1 MFFKRQRPVP
11 RIAHNRGFS
20 LFELVVFI
28 LTVSIIYAAAARRFA
43 EFPGEAERANFLSTV
58 NQIQVGINLEL
69 FLYLTRGQAAQLH
82 ELVGVNPM
90 ELLLEP
96 PSNYLGA
103 FSDPAGRQLDRRSWY
118 FDLVRKELV
127 YLIND
132 NSDVNVLID
141 GAREPTDELRFAV
154 RLAYRNPSE
163 QDAPETAGTIVSKT
177 PSGALFEPVLPFEW
191 NTEILD
197 SVAADIAQN

>member
-43 EFPGEAERANFLSTV
+43 EFPGEAERANFLSIV

-69 FLYLTRGQAAQLH
+69 ILYLTRGDAAQLH
-82 ELVGVNPM
+82 QLAGVNPM
-90 ELLLEP
+90 DLMLEP

-103 FSDPAGRQLDRRSWY
+103 FSDVDARRFERRAWY
-118 FDLVRKELV
+118 FDLNKKELV
-127 YLIND
+127 YLVND
-132 NSDVNVLID
+132 NSDVNLLVN
-141 GAREPTDELRFAV
+141 GVREPTDELRFTV
-154 RLAYRNPSE
+154 RLAYKTSSE
-163 QDAPETAGTIVSKT
+163 QGEPETAGTIGSKT
-177 PSGALFEPVLPFEW
+177 PSGALLEPVLPFEW

-197 SVAADIAQN
+197 SVAAGLAQS